1 MTVPINTVAKK
12 TQPDSA
18 KACVPESRTP
28 TVQPSAIIEELYLAT
43 VSRFPTAQEQELMQR
58 SLTETD
64 DRRKAVEDILWTLL
78 NTREFV
84 FNR

>member
-1 MTVPINTVAKK
+1 
-12 TQPDSA
+12 
-18 KACVPESRTP
+18 
-28 TVQPSAIIEELYLAT
+28 LYLAT
-43 VSRFPTAQEQELMQR
+43 VSRFPTAPEQELMLQ

>member
-1 MTVPINTVAKK
+1 MNSETTTVKIEDRRGRAASLAASDLP
-12 TQPDSA
+12 
-18 KACVPESRTP
+18 
-28 TVQPSAIIEELYLAT
+28 PSAIIEELYLAS

-64 DRRKAVEDILWTLL
+64 DRRKAVEDVLWTLL

>member
-1 MTVPINTVAKK
+1 
-12 TQPDSA
+12 
-18 KACVPESRTP
+18 
-28 TVQPSAIIEELYLAT
+28 
-43 VSRFPTAQEQELMQR
+43 MQR